1 MKIYTRRQ
9 LMMEEARVKPY
20 ISDGL
25 VFHLD
30 GADATDTTWVDRVAG
45 VIFTLTGA
53 TPNGKGVVFNTTRK
67 NDVAVPNSIPTSISS
82 VNGNNG
88 TIEVCA
94 YRSISAATEC
104 LYTTNRYSIQYV
116 VDGDHIALSSSNAT
130 ASYSPRAPL
139 PNGREIGL
147 FMHSCNANINCYN
160 GMAVT
165 PGSKTYKTMYDY
177 RVGNNAARAIPF
189 RGTIYQIRIY
199 NRQLSLEE
207 MRFNQEQDRKRYG
220 IQF

>member
-1 MKIYTRRQ
+1 MGARYYSRRE
-9 LMMEEARVKPY
+9 LMMDTVAVKPY
-20 ISDGL
+20 ISNGL

-116 VDGDHIALSSSNAT
+116 VDGNNVALSSSNIT

-165 PGSKTYKTMYDY
+165 PGSKTYKTMYEY
-177 RVGNNAARAIPF
+177 RVGNNAARTIPF

-220 IQF
+220 